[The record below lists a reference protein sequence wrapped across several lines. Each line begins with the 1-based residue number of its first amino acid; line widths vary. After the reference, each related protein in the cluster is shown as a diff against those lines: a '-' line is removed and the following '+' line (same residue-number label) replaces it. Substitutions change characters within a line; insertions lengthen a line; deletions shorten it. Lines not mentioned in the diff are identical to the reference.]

1 MHPSNSF
8 LIRVAWRRALSLNSE
23 GLVDVVHIVFV
34 GGRQEAPE
42 EEKIRW
48 LQYHQRPASSRH
60 IEIRVV
66 SCGILSC
73 KPWKQIIDSCNM
85 DIKDKGYHLWFAHV
99 LLKFATFYFN
109 LKVLFSW
116 KIFLALIHSD
126 MLKWTLCVVTK
137 LRVCILWPKLIMR
150 GLFFL
155 KVVAVI
161 SSCCLCLLAG
171 CSNSRRDV

>member
-1 MHPSNSF
+1 MRHTKMYFFLTIIGKSIHTYVSRAPLKFARHSSNRF

-23 GLVDVVHIVFV
+23 GSSPLVHIVFV

-73 KPWKQIIDSCNM
+73 KPWKQMIDSCNM
-85 DIKDKGYHLWFAHV
+85 DIKDKGYHLCFAHV

-116 KIFLALIHSD
+116 KTF
-126 MLKWTLCVVTK
+126 
-137 LRVCILWPKLIMR
+137 
-150 GLFFL
+150 
-155 KVVAVI
+155 
-161 SSCCLCLLAG
+161 
-171 CSNSRRDV
+171 